1 MNKPEL
7 VTVSFKLNGKKV
19 EAEIPPGRTLLEMLR
34 RDLGLVATKEGCAK
48 GECGACTVIF
58 NGKTLNSC
66 LKLAAQLLPE
76 DEVVT
81 LEGIEK
87 DPLAHR
93 VQKAFVEE
101 GAVQCGFCTP
111 GMVVSSYVLLKETPR
126 PTEEHMK
133 EALSG
138 NLCRCTG
145 YSKIIKA
152 VKRASE
158 E

>member
-1 MNKPEL
+1 MNKTEL
-7 VTVSFKLNGKKV
+7 VPVSFILNGKKIDLEV
-19 EAEIPPGRTLLEMLR
+19 SPGRTLLELLR

-66 LKLAAQLLPE
+66 LKLAAQLQPE

-81 LEGIEK
+81 LEGIEA

-93 VQKAFVEE
+93 VQEAFVEE
-101 GAVQCGFCTP
+101 GAVQCGFCIP
-111 GMVVSSYVLLKETPR
+111 GMIVSSYVLLKENPK
-126 PTEEHMK
+126 PSEEAMK

-145 YSKIIKA
+145 YSKIMNA
-152 VKRASE
+152 VKRASKE
-158 E
+158 